1 MPRSTI
7 EIESGDVPQAPSLAR
22 IRCVITAAVDGAS
35 TIEQIAEETDISA
48 RHVGYALRAAQ
59 TLGLLDRERA
69 ATPLGRTLLDTE
81 QESPEETAAFRKS
94 IEESAIMRA
103 IAPTL
108 LGAKAPTK
116 KALAT
121 RIEKLSGLSKAT
133 AEHRAWDLL
142 SWREQILEID
152 AEAAPAAEAPTE
164 ATPAADDGAAESE

>member
-22 IRCVITAAVDGAS
+22 IRCVITAAGEGAG

-59 TLGLLDRERA
+59 TLGLLDRGRA
-69 ATPLGRTLLDTE
+69 PTPLGRVLLATE

-103 IAPTL
+103 IAPAL
-108 LGAKAPTK
+108 LSAKPPTK
-116 KALAT
+116 KTLAT

-142 SWREQILEID
+142 SWREQILELST
-152 AEAAPAAEAPTE
+152 APAE
-164 ATPAADDGAAESE
+164 ATPPAPVEDATPAPE

>member
-7 EIESGDVPQAPSLAR
+7 EIESGDVPQAPNLAR
-22 IRCVITAAVDGAS
+22 IRAVITAVADGAG
-35 TIEQIAEETDISA
+35 TIELIAGETDISA

-59 TLGLLDRERA
+59 AIGLLDRERA
-69 ATPLGRTLLDTE
+69 VTPLGRTLLDTE
-81 QESPEETAAFRKS
+81 QESREETAAFRRS

-108 LGAKAPTK
+108 LGAKPPTK

-142 SWREQILEID
+142 SWREQILEQD
-152 AEAAPAAEAPTE
+152 EPPPAEAAAPAEAAETE
-164 ATPAADDGAAESE
+164 PAEQD